1 MFVEFI
7 KGYGILLCYFAVCA
21 SSALVLRRFVPM
33 PDELFRKILHMILLG
48 SIFGWMYAFKT
59 WWVSAI
65 AAIVFILM
73 VFPIL
78 AFAERV
84 PGYSQLLIER
94 KKGEIK
100 RSLIVVFVMFAILI
114 CLCWGW
120 LGKDI

>member
-33 PDELFRKILHMILLG
+33 PDELFRKIFAHDTFLG

-78 AFAERV
+78 AFAETCTRLF
-84 PGYSQLLIER
+84 PIAYR
-94 KKGEIK
+94 
-100 RSLIVVFVMFAILI
+100 A
-114 CLCWGW
+114 
-120 LGKDI
+120 